1 MDASLSVFLLLPAFC
16 SSDADFLLF
25 FGALP
30 FSDIERLPETFFR
43 SGRTLTP
50 SDSVREVRRASEEA
64 FFPFSIFCSDVR
76 SAFFVFWLFVC
87 SFCSCGVVPFVLRFS
102 VSDLVT
108 AFFIFLSAGTPDAV
122 CSDLRF
128 STPAFTFP
136 LCTPSYFVRFSYPDT
151 ALFSSPVCTRRLAC
165 AECCA
170 ERFIIC

>member
-50 SDSVREVRRASEEA
+50 SDSVREVRRASEDS

-108 AFFIFLSAGTPDAV
+108 AFFIFLSRYSRCRLFG
-122 CSDLRF
+122 SSFLHSGF
-128 STPAFTFP
+128 YIPALHAFLF
-136 LCTPSYFVRFSYPDT
+136 C
-151 ALFSSPVCTRRLAC
+151 ALLIP
-165 AECCA
+165 
-170 ERFIIC
+170 